1 MENTM
6 QMEQFS
12 EAFVCAIVAQAGC
25 NHSKPV
31 VDDHSI
37 DLNLSK
43 NMPEQ
48 SDFLVFDPMI
58 CIQLKSTAVSEITGD
73 TLKFR
78 LKMKNYN
85 DLRKCHLQKPRIL
98 VVVCIP
104 ENSEDWIDYHKDSL
118 ILYRNAF
125 WISLDGRPEISN
137 TTSVTL
143 DIPVAQRFDAKILSE
158 MMEKVAKGEKI

>member
-1 MENTM
+1 
-6 QMEQFS
+6 MEQFS

-48 SDFLVFDPMI
+48 PDFLLFDPMI

-104 ENSEDWIDYHKDSL
+104 DNSEDWIDYHKDSL
-118 ILYRNAF
+118 ILYRNSF